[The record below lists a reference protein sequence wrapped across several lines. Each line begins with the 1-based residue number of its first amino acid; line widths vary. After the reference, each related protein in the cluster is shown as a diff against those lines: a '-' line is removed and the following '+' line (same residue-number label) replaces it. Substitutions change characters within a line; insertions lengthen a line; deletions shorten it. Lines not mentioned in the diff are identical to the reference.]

1 MESSSSLQLQK
12 DNAHNKNTMNLFMI
26 YYFNMANILKIHHF
40 ILKNP
45 QVHALYLLIV
55 MFTSQKS
62 TTFAALNL
70 LMDITVWK

>member
-1 MESSSSLQLQK
+1 
-12 DNAHNKNTMNLFMI
+12 MI